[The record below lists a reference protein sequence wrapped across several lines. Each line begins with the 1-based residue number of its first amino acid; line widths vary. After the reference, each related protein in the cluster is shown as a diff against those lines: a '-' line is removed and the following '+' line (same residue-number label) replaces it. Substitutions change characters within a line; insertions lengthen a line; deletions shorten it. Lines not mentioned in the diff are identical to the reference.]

1 LAWPAGVFD
10 AVRGSYTFQI
20 FPSLPDTYLA
30 LLSLRHPNLTNSF
43 NLTKFHLAV
52 VPNPATAAAAAAANA
67 SAAGDSSVVT
77 AASLA
82 LFNPLVNPQVAF
94 VVSLPDVAVPQY
106 AGGSAKAL
114 ADFKLVV
121 AAKGALDGASWVQAA
136 VLPGTTLA
144 INATVSC
151 VDIVHRLSLPAAVTE
166 LLLINCAYNLPLNLH
181 ARCTLMEPTI
191 AD

>member
-1 LAWPAGVFD
+1 MSQPEPCSRCNLHAGVFD

-30 LLSLRHPNLTNSF
+30 LLSIRHPNLSNSF

-67 SAAGDSSVVT
+67 SATTDSSAVT

-82 LFNPLVNPQVAF
+82 LFNPLVNPRVSF
-94 VVSLPDVAVPQY
+94 VVSLPDVVVARY

-114 ADFKLVV
+114 SDFNAVV
-121 AAKGALDGASWVQAA
+121 AAKAALDGASWVQAA
-136 VLPGTTLA
+136 LLPGTSL
-144 INATVSC
+144 IVNATVS
-151 VDIVHRLSLPAAVTE
+151 AVV
-166 LLLINCAYNLPLNLH
+166 
-181 ARCTLMEPTI
+181 R
-191 AD
+191 